1 MKNRLYLHLM
11 ANREKGFALPLA
23 LLIGLILMGTG
34 ITVMMRVQGNQS
46 KVIAQKVQADSL
58 RSSEAGVA
66 RVQDLLNSVRV
77 MATVDSNCDSGD
89 CWERAEVV
97 TNLSPNLQRDLKELD
112 IATTCADPSRNNEIE
127 NKILAPTEE
136 QRAVNPGLSDLASRE
151 WFQLEDIFRV
161 YDHDRDGFIT
171 REEWSGTDE
180 VFDAI
185 DINRDDKISPDEI
198 NDNRYYRVVGYNFTP
213 SSDPNILGWGVLT
226 LEGRSRTSAETD
238 LTNTD
243 IDRDSGDNAASRNRV
258 VVTIPIFP
266 SRPLAFTRT
275 TVPALWIRE
284 GAMVSGE
291 DSADF
296 QGDVV
301 NLECDINRNDIKQPT
316 PALNPPYKAQFID
329 NTIVPFPN
337 LPEPPND
344 LRDEQQDVILDS
356 SETFPRTD
364 EGGAITDTYSTR
376 TINGESV
383 QVYEYIV
390 NNINLGVSDK
400 ITITPGQRVVFYVKG
415 NIDGAIE
422 HDCSSVSPPTV
433 CKPGNLQIYANNELA
448 STAPQICLKGDQ
460 RLEAFI
466 FAPDYSLDKTG
477 TGTFI
482 GAAWGKN
489 WGKIPGCASPDD
501 ADNAVAVTQGVEWTE
516 LITNLKPDDSDL
528 DEAARYLPQLG
539 KTANWCEEPVPEE
552 GDTPTE
558 PSKCVP
564 TFPTPS
570 PSPSPSP

>member
-23 LLIGLILMGTG
+23 VLIGLILMVTG
-34 ITVMMRVQGNQS
+34 ITMMMRAQGDQS
-46 KVIAQKVQADSL
+46 KVIAQKARADAL
-58 RSSEAGVA
+58 RSSEAGVT

-127 NKILAPTEE
+127 NKILAPTE
-136 QRAVNPGLSDLASRE
+136 QRAVNPGLSDLASGQ
-151 WFQLEDIFRV
+151 WFDL
-161 YDHDRDGFIT
+161 G
-171 REEWSGTDE
+171 
-180 VFDAI
+180 
-185 DINRDDKISPDEI
+185 N
-198 NDNRYYRVVGYNFTP
+198 NRYYRVDRVVGYNFTP

-258 VVTIPIFP
+258 VVTIPILP

-275 TVPALWIRE
+275 TVPALWVSE

-301 NLECDINRNDIKQPT
+301 NLECDVNGNDIKQP
-316 PALNPPYKAQFID
+316 PSAPNPPYKAQFID

-337 LPEPPND
+337 LPEPPTSPPHPPG
-344 LRDEQQDVILDS
+344 QQNLALTS
-356 SETFPRTD
+356 SETFPRL
-364 EGGAITDTYSTR
+364 GDTPSP
-376 TINGESV
+376 NG
-383 QVYEYIV
+383 VYEYIV
-390 NNINLGVSDK
+390 DNINLDDGEK
-400 ITITPGQRVVFYVKG
+400 ITITAGERVVFYVKG
-415 NIDGAIE
+415 NINGAIE
-422 HDCSSVSPPTV
+422 HDCSSVTEPTV
-433 CKPGNLQIYANNELA
+433 CKSGNLQIYAYNDRTLLGSA
-448 STAPQICLKGDQ
+448 APEICLTGSD

-501 ADNAVAVTQGVEWTE
+501 ADNADNAVAVTQGVEWTE

-539 KTANWCEEPVPEE
+539 KIANWCEEPIPEE

>member
-46 KVIAQKVQADSL
+46 KVIAQKVRADSL

-77 MATVDSNCDSGD
+77 MAKVDSNCDSGD

-226 LEGRSRTSAETD
+226 LEGRSRKSAATD
-238 LTNTD
+238 LTNFATD
-243 IDRDSGDNAASRNRV
+243 IDSDDNAASRNRV
-258 VVTIPIFP
+258 VVTIPILP

-275 TVPALWIRE
+275 TVPALWVSE

-316 PALNPPYKAQFID
+316 PAANPPYTAQFID

-337 LPEPPND
+337 LPEPPNPED
-344 LRDEQQDVILDS
+344 LRDEQENLALTS
-356 SETFPRTD
+356 SETFPRL
-364 EGGAITDTYSTR
+364 GDTPTTR
-376 TINGESV
+376 TINGQSV

-390 NNINLGVSDK
+390 DNISLDDGEA
-400 ITITPGQRVVFYVKG
+400 ITITPGERVVFYVKG

-422 HDCSSVSPPTV
+422 HDCGNVTG

-516 LITNLKPDDSDL
+516 LITNLKPDDSAL

-539 KTANWCEEPVPEE
+539 KIANWCEEPI
-552 GDTPTE
+552 DTAAGA
-558 PSKCVP
+558 SVCV
-564 TFPTPS
+564 PS
-570 PSPSPSP
+570 PSPGP

>member
-23 LLIGLILMGTG
+23 VLIGLILMVTG
-34 ITVMMRVQGNQS
+34 ITMMMRAQGDQS
-46 KVIAQKVQADSL
+46 KVIAQKARADAL
-58 RSSEAGVA
+58 RSSEAGVT

-127 NKILAPTEE
+127 NKILAPTE
-136 QRAVNPGLSDLASRE
+136 QRAVNPGLSDLASGQ
-151 WFQLEDIFRV
+151 WFDL
-161 YDHDRDGFIT
+161 G
-171 REEWSGTDE
+171 
-180 VFDAI
+180 
-185 DINRDDKISPDEI
+185 N
-198 NDNRYYRVVGYNFTP
+198 NRYYRVDRVVGYNFTP

-275 TVPALWIRE
+275 TVPALWVSE

-291 DSADF
+291 DGADF

-301 NLECDINRNDIKQPT
+301 NLECDVNGNDIKQPT

-337 LPEPPND
+337 LPEPPTSPPHPPG
-344 LRDEQQDVILDS
+344 QQNLALTS
-356 SETFPRTD
+356 SETFPRLAL
-364 EGGAITDTYSTR
+364 GDTPSPS
-376 TINGESV
+376 G
-383 QVYEYIV
+383 VYEYIV
-390 NNINLGVSDK
+390 DNINLDDGEK
-400 ITITPGQRVVFYVKG
+400 ITITAGERVVFYVKG
-415 NIDGAIE
+415 NINGAIE
-422 HDCSSVSPPTV
+422 HDCSGVTEPTV
-433 CKPGNLQIYANNELA
+433 CKPGNLQIYADGSGSA
-448 STAPQICLKGDQ
+448 TPQICLKGDQ

-466 FAPDYSLDKTG
+466 FARDYSLGKSG
-477 TGTFI
+477 NGAFV

-489 WGKIPGCASPDD
+489 WGKIPGCVSGN
-501 ADNAVAVTQGVEWTE
+501 NAVAVTQGVEWTE

-539 KTANWCEEPVPEE
+539 KTANWCEEPI
-552 GDTPTE
+552 DTAAGA
-558 PSKCVP
+558 SVCVP
-564 TFPTPS
+564 SPPPS
-570 PSPSPSP
+570 P

>member
-1 MKNRLYLHLM
+1 
-11 ANREKGFALPLA
+11 
-23 LLIGLILMGTG
+23 
-34 ITVMMRVQGNQS
+34 
-46 KVIAQKVQADSL
+46 
-58 RSSEAGVA
+58 
-66 RVQDLLNSVRV
+66 
-77 MATVDSNCDSGD
+77 
-89 CWERAEVV
+89 VV

-171 REEWSGTDE
+171 REEWPGTDE

-238 LTNTD
+238 LTKTD

-258 VVTIPIFP
+258 VVTIPILP

-275 TVPALWIRE
+275 TVPALWVSE

-316 PALNPPYKAQFID
+316 PAANPPYTAQFID

-337 LPEPPND
+337 LPEPPNPED
-344 LRDEQQDVILDS
+344 LRDEQENLALTS
-356 SETFPRTD
+356 SETFPRL
-364 EGGAITDTYSTR
+364 GDTPTTR
-376 TINGESV
+376 TINGQSV

-390 NNINLGVSDK
+390 DNISLDDGEA
-400 ITITPGQRVVFYVKG
+400 ITITPGERVVFYVKG

-422 HDCSSVSPPTV
+422 HDCSSVSAPTV

-466 FAPDYSLDKTG
+466 FAPDYSLGKSG
-477 TGTFI
+477 TGAFV

-489 WGKIPGCASPDD
+489 WGKISGCVSADD
-501 ADNAVAVTQGVEWTE
+501 AVAVTQGVEWTE
-516 LITNLKPDDSDL
+516 LITNLKPSPSAL
-528 DEAARYLPQLG
+528 DAAARDLPQLG
-539 KTANWCEEPVPEE
+539 KIANWCEEPI
-552 GDTPTE
+552 DTTGA
-558 PSKCVP
+558 SKCVP
-564 TFPTPS
+564 TFPTAS